1 MFFDGG
7 VDATAAVTRFAKTR
21 SQSTFFAFVTK
32 AGPELVFYQF
42 KQFRPESLGQKKL
55 RSKFHMH
62 LLEIMVI
69 YDVGYAN
76 NLVVD
81 NIETK

>member
-1 MFFDGG
+1 

-69 YDVGYAN
+69 YDVGYAD